1 MPIAPEAARWS
12 NASTPANAD
21 ETRKGQAKVE
31 HTGHE
36 GMNAA
41 SPAKTFEARIAQE
54 GSH

>member
-1 MPIAPEAARWS
+1 MPIASENARWS
-12 NASTPANAD
+12 NAGTAANAQ
-21 ETRKGQAKVE
+21 EARAAQGAKE

-41 SPAKTFEARIAQE
+41 SPARTFEARIAQE

>member
-12 NASTPANAD
+12 NAGTAANAH
-21 ETRKGQAKVE
+21 EARAVQGSKE

-41 SPAKTFEARIAQE
+41 SPAKVFEAKIAQE

>member
-1 MPIAPEAARWS
+1 MPIASENTRWS
-12 NASTPANAD
+12 NAGTAANAA
-21 ETRKGQAKVE
+21 EARVSQGSKE

-41 SPAKTFEARIAQE
+41 SPAKVFEAKIVQE